1 MATRTQRATLAAA
14 AERRL
19 PANKAA
25 PSAGV
30 LYKNHDE
37 GHDRRQELR
46 KMIDRGI
53 LERNALEVALRA
65 LKVRTQS
72 MLIVTRRSEADHAL
86 RAMQTMRRIT
96 ENIIKNPGNADF
108 RKLKRHGK
116 TFMRDVV
123 EPKGALEFFV
133 EARVSFR
140 SLRTLT
146 SAHTDARPCLFSLDS
161 ARRYNSLG
169 GISLPLNPINELN
182 DA

>member
-65 LKVRTQS
+65 LKVRSPQPVLVIPRGS
-72 MLIVTRRSEADHAL
+72 KADHVGACNVDYETDSGEYH
-86 RAMQTMRRIT
+86 Q
-96 ENIIKNPGNADF
+96 EPG
-108 RKLKRHGK
+108 
-116 TFMRDVV
+116 
-123 EPKGALEFFV
+123 E
-133 EARVSFR
+133 
-140 SLRTLT
+140 
-146 SAHTDARPCLFSLDS
+146 C
-161 ARRYNSLG
+161 
-169 GISLPLNPINELN
+169 
-182 DA
+182 